1 MVDWKDPEVIE
12 LTVFVLEQTIV
23 FLVGFYGWHFLL
35 TIHVEWNLLTR
46 KLVFKWPYV
55 PYLLGRYT
63 MICCL
68 LFVLIMS
75 RLRVKEAHCRAML
88 DAESL
93 VACMAV
99 CCASMNLSIRTLTIW
114 SCSMRIRFLLITL
127 CLGHWAFAMVVA
139 FTGLKAQYDAVSG
152 TCVLAN
158 TNGIDRLAGFYAYTV
173 GYDFIILVLTVY
185 ALYRS
190 CKRSE
195 LLSVICVQGV
205 WYFVVTFLVNIISV
219 TLVLMD
225 LNSAMSVLFSLPG
238 VTISAIASSRCV
250 LSVLSMADLFGRT
263 REANGHT
270 SWLSKLGLPAGE
282 PVLLTT
288 HITLNPSFPDVD
300 SSTSDI
306 DDERWSQE
314 AFPDVHHADRSIPS
328 AV

>member
-68 LFVLIMS
+68 LFVWVLLVNPIDCVHNE
-75 RLRVKEAHCRAML
+75 LFIA
-88 DAESL
+88 L

-219 TLVLMD
+219 VSLQ
-225 LNSAMSVLFSLPG
+225 LF
-238 VTISAIASSRCV
+238 R
-250 LSVLSMADLFGRT
+250 R
-263 REANGHT
+263 
-270 SWLSKLGLPAGE
+270 
-282 PVLLTT
+282 
-288 HITLNPSFPDVD
+288 
-300 SSTSDI
+300 
-306 DDERWSQE
+306 
-314 AFPDVHHADRSIPS
+314 
-328 AV
+328 